1 MTWEESAGRLLIA
14 CLLGALV
21 GFERQWHQRT
31 AGLRT
36 NILVSIGSAA
46 FTIFGAIYLDGQ
58 SVPRIVAQIVSG
70 IGFLGAGV
78 IMRDGFTVQGLNTAA
93 TLWCSAGLGSLCGAG
108 YHREAFIFTFFVVIT
123 NTILR
128 VFENYMA
135 KLPIQNGDHEAIFVL
150 ELQCQVHH
158 QDHVRRIL
166 IDHLKQRKLALK
178 QIEIKNKDE
187 EHLLIR
193 ALTKGKNIKDS
204 TVQHIVEELTLDRH
218 VVMSKW
224 SHLWEVNR

>member
-46 FTIFGAIYLDGQ
+46 FTVFGAIYLDGQ

-93 TLWCSAGLGSLCGAG
+93 TIWCSAGMGSFCGAG
-108 YHREAFIFTFFVVIT
+108 YNKEAFIFAFFIVVT
-123 NTILR
+123 NTVLR

-135 KLPIQNGDHEAIFVL
+135 KLPIKNGDHDSIFVL
-150 ELQCQVHH
+150 EVHCEKNH
-158 QDHVRRIL
+158 QNHVRHIL
-166 IDHLKQRKLALK
+166 IEHIKQRKLSLK
-178 QIEIKNKDE
+178 QIEIKNRDE
-187 EHLLIR
+187 EHLVIR
-193 ALTKGKNIKDS
+193 AITKAKNVKD
-204 TVQHIVEELTLDRH
+204 TTIQHIIEELTLDKH
-218 VVMSKW
+218 VLMSKW
-224 SHLWEVNR
+224 SHPWELGR